1 MTNEYLKGDMKE
13 NRMRKKEEII
23 AEFAQAVFII
33 ASILC
38 AFFAGV
44 LLENTA
50 ISLILLFIATLCG
63 VITISYNDEE
73 VIKE

>member
-1 MTNEYLKGDMKE
+1 MKKMFFKSE
-13 NRMRKKEEII
+13 
-23 AEFAQAVFII
+23 EFANAVFLI
-33 ASILC
+33 ASILF

-63 VITISYNDEE
+63 LIKVSYNDEKG
-73 VIKE
+73 I